1 MSSVEIDFDDEIHAL
16 IILASLPNS
25 WEAMRMTVSNS
36 TRKEK
41 LKYNDIRDLIL
52 AKEIRKRNVGE
63 TLGFGFAL
71 NLETRGKGNDR
82 NSNRG
87 RSKSRIGIEVNLDQA
102 NKYNARTMGKQLTL
116 GGNAKVLG
124 RRMKMILL
132 ML

>member
-1 MSSVEIDFDDEIHAL
+1 
-16 IILASLPNS
+16 
-25 WEAMRMTVSNS
+25 MTVSNS

-116 GGNAKVLG
+116 GGNAKVLR
-124 RRMKMILL
+124 RRMKIILV